1 MHRLRSHQGL
11 SLLEMLVAL
20 SIMSVSL
27 VVIYQA
33 VAGSARG
40 IGQVES
46 SQRALLLA
54 ESLLDTYMAV
64 PPQGVQEQGEE
75 GIYVW
80 SVSSQPESALSPDLH
95 HLHIRIQWQSRQLV
109 LDTLRPQF
117 KPEVAQ

>member
-1 MHRLRSHQGL
+1 MSIRRTHRGF

-20 SIMSVSL
+20 GIMSVSL
-27 VVIYQA
+27 VIIYQA

-54 ESLLDTYMAV
+54 ESLLDIHMAV
-64 PPQGVQEQGEE
+64 PAQGVQEQGED

-80 SVSSQPESALSPDLH
+80 TVSSRLADTMGVPLH
-95 HLHIRIQWQSRQLV
+95 HLHVRIQWHSRELV
-109 LDTLRPQF
+109 LDTLRPQA
-117 KPEVAQ
+117 KVEGAR